1 MRDSQRERVY
11 QAEFMLRGIYET
23 IAATGNPV
31 VELDGIQLTMP
42 PEARFGSVES
52 VQSYCDRVLA
62 LIDDGRPEWASPAPV
77 SVRERR
83 GTAKAHYEWSFS
95 GGGVIAVPVVG
106 SRWAMREIVVLHELS
121 HHLAPGAKHGPGFVT
136 VMNDLLG
143 RVMGP
148 EVALAHKILCT
159 HQEVKA

>member
-1 MRDSQRERVY
+1 MTTRDQQRERVY

-52 VQSYCDRVLA
+52 VQTYCNRVLA
-62 LIDDGRPEWASPAPV
+62 LVGHDQPV

>member
-11 QAEFMLRGIYET
+11 QAEFRLRSIYDNIEQ
-23 IAATGNPV
+23 IGNPT
-31 VELDGIQLTMP
+31 VELDGIRLTMP
-42 PEARFGSVES
+42 PEAKFASIES
-52 VQSYCDRVLA
+52 VQSYCDRVLD
-62 LIDDGRPEWASPAPV
+62 LINCAQPI

-83 GTAKAHYEWSFS
+83 GTAKAHYEWSFN
-95 GGGVIAVPVVG
+95 GGGVIAVPMVG
-106 SRWAMREIVVLHELS
+106 SRWALREIVVLHELS

-148 EVALAHKILCT
+148 EVSLAYKILCT
-159 HQEVKA
+159 HQQVNC

>member
-1 MRDSQRERVY
+1 MTRDFQRERVY

-31 VELDGIQLTMP
+31 IELDGIRLTMP

-52 VQSYCDRVLA
+52 VQSYCDRVLD
-62 LIDDGRPEWASPAPV
+62 LINCAQPV
-77 SVRERR
+77 GVRERR
-83 GTAKAHYEWSFS
+83 GTTKAHYEWSFAS
-95 GGGVIAVPVVG
+95 GGVIAVPVVG
-106 SRWAMREIVVLHELS
+106 SRWAMREIVVLHELA

-148 EVALAHKILCT
+148 EVSLAYRMLCD
-159 HQEVKA
+159 HQEVKTRDGVKA